1 MQCNT
6 NERKSGRGIDDVC
19 SARGPTGRHSSR
31 VVYVSCNGPRGRERE
46 RGAPRTDKERCMKRP
61 AKSSLLPESRMD
73 RESRQR
79 GQARFALATAAS
91 GLFSSGDLF
100 RVFRED
106 SDFSHAESSEGVS
119 CSDPE
124 SFSSSSSF
132 LSFLLTLPW
141 GHVSPPPHPAS
152 CDTEKKLD
160 CFCTAGFFSS

>member
-1 MQCNT
+1 
-6 NERKSGRGIDDVC
+6 
-19 SARGPTGRHSSR
+19 
-31 VVYVSCNGPRGRERE
+31 
-46 RGAPRTDKERCMKRP
+46 MKRP

-106 SDFSHAESSEGVS
+106 SDFSQAEPSEGVS

-124 SFSSSSSF
+124 SFSSSSSSF

-141 GHVSPPPHPAS
+141 GHVSPLPHPAS
-152 CDTEKKLD
+152 CDTEKKVGRLLHRGIL
-160 CFCTAGFFSS
+160 FQLNVA